1 MADRE
6 DLEKLFDA
14 ALHEREAPTRFGTP
28 AELRKTAPAVFE
40 KAEPVF
46 QKADEPKPFTA
57 SPFKADTS
65 EAKPFAPFVAS
76 PFQAAPPVDAAG
88 PEVVLDEKALA
99 SLDENI
105 NAEFEELTNKKIAKE
120 RAKRRRDRV
129 VFYVLLIGAVAGA
142 GGWLVTHPDQMEMV
156 KKTLGEIRLAIDPTA
171 VAGKYDKSLEK
182 VGERGDQLGEASNML
197 GGTEVEGEDPGLD
210 KEMKEIA
217 GEGAGLSPSEKQKK
231 LKEMREKLGKKEKS
245 AE

>member
-6 DLEKLFDA
+6 ELEKLFDA
-14 ALHEREAPTRFGTP
+14 ALHERKAPSRFGTP
-28 AELRKTAPAVFE
+28 EEHVKAAPAAFQ
-40 KAEPVF
+40 KAESVF
-46 QKADEPKPFTA
+46 QKADEATGTA
-57 SPFKADTS
+57 SPFKADTA

-76 PFQAAPPVDAAG
+76 PFQAAPSVNPTE

-99 SLDENI
+99 SLDENT
-105 NAEFEELTNKKIAKE
+105 NAEFEELTDKKIAKD

-129 VFYVLLIGAVAGA
+129 IFYVLLIGAVAGA

-156 KKTLGEIRLAIDPTA
+156 KKTLGEIRLAMDPTA

-197 GGTEVEGEDPGLD
+197 GGTEVEGEDPSLD
-210 KEMKEIA
+210 KEMKEMA
-217 GEGAGLSPSEKQKK
+217 GEDAGLSPGEKQKK
-231 LKEMREKLGKKEKS
+231 LKEMREKLGKKETKG
-245 AE
+245 E